1 MQKEGRVKKLEFFS
15 HRPSFFNIQCQ
26 GSRAP
31 YYDTHGLFASILPRS
46 YNLSIKAS

>member
-1 MQKEGRVKKLEFFS
+1 MQKEGRVKKLEFFT
-15 HRPSFFNIQCQ
+15 HVLLFNIQCQ